1 MPRKSKA
8 LAYSVETPF
17 ADLPTLAL
25 ERLANT
31 MSKHGELMYMRLFG
45 RHLSECR
52 LLAIVASR
60 EPTSLSEVC
69 DQLDLDKGH
78 ASRLVS
84 KLVSAG
90 LLERHI
96 DSTDQRS
103 AYLLLTAT
111 GRDIAARI
119 HSAAAKRNS
128 DWVRDLGQSDSAAF
142 IAAIGTMTSRAR
154 EMLDDEVAL
163 SGAAPPV
170 LKSARETGA
179 TIPKASKSL
188 VIERVVLEDL
198 RGQLDR
204 LLGRENDGSP

>member
-1 MPRKSKA
+1 MPRKPKA
-8 LAYSVETPF
+8 PTYSVDTPF

-31 MSKHGELMYMRLFG
+31 LSKHGELMYLRLFG

-52 LLAIVASR
+52 VLAIVGSR

-69 DQLDLDKGH
+69 EQLDLDKGH

-90 LLERHI
+90 LLERHT

-103 AYLLLTAT
+103 AYLLLTGA
-111 GRDIAARI
+111 GRDVAARI
-119 HSAAAKRNS
+119 HSAAAERNS
-128 DWVRDLGQSDSAAF
+128 EWVGGLGKDDSAAF
-142 IAAIGTMTSRAR
+142 MAAMGKMTSRAR
-154 EMLDDEVAL
+154 EMLNEEVAR
-163 SGAAPPV
+163 SGRETPV
-170 LKSARETGA
+170 LKNARETGA
-179 TIPKASKSL
+179 TIAKASKSL

-204 LLGRENDGSP
+204 LLGKEIDMQR